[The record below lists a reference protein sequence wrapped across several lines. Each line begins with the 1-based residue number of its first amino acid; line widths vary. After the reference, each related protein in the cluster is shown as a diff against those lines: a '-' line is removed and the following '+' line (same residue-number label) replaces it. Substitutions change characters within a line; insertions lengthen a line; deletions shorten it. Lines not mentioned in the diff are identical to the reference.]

1 MPRFRTMIESWFKY
15 EENINDE
22 SIGIH
27 RDSGDCDRQEFR
39 AGSGFFSAPRLQVES
54 ITYSETKVEIGS
66 SYNNDYS
73 SVIDPQKFECRL
85 WIIKIHSR
93 NPTFSILKNCI
104 ADAYIITAGEQATS
118 HAVRLPWKNLR
129 DPPTMFAPN
138 TSLSNP
144 NREQYRKIFAYY
156 YEEEI
161 RRNYA
166 YDKVDVRK
174 DVTNE
179 LYFLLTFKDSV
190 CIFVN
195 NDWLRNIA

>member
-93 NPTFSILKNCI
+93 NPTFSILKNCRRRV
-104 ADAYIITAGEQATS
+104 YYNGWRTGHITRS
-118 HAVRLPWKNLR
+118 K
-129 DPPTMFAPN
+129 
-138 TSLSNP
+138 TSL
-144 NREQYRKIFAYY
+144 
-156 YEEEI
+156 EESEGPT
-161 RRNYA
+161 NN
-166 YDKVDVRK
+166 VR
-174 DVTNE
+174 TE
-179 LYFLLTFKDSV
+179 YF
-190 CIFVN
+190 IE
-195 NDWLRNIA
+195 